1 MVASSAAASLAGNS
15 FHLGVLCAAA
25 VDVERGGVD
34 EASQNAVGE
43 VVHKDHAWESLKN
56 ER

>member
-34 EASQNAVGE
+34 EANQNAVGE